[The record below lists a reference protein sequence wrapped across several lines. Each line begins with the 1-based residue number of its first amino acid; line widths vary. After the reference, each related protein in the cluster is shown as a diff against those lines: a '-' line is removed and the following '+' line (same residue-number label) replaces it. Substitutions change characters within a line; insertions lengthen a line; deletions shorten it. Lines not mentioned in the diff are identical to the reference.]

1 MSNFREEVQD
11 EAEIALLSKERCTGD
26 ISVRLGKTKIMLNI
40 ATKFEKVI
48 VSYPNKPIY
57 ESWIKD
63 AEKFKINISNITFT
77 TNMSLHKHNL

>member
-40 ATKFEKVI
+40 ATK
-48 VSYPNKPIY
+48 
-57 ESWIKD
+57 
-63 AEKFKINISNITFT
+63 
-77 TNMSLHKHNL
+77 HKRG